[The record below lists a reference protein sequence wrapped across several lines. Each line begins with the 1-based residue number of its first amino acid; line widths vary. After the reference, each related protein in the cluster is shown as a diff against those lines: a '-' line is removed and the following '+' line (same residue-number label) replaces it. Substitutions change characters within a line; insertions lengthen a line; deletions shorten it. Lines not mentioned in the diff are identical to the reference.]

1 MSGKFH
7 NLLCFFGFRMWQT
20 YLNDNDSECTPQVKS
35 IDSLIY
41 VRRRINKAMLVEFG
55 RFDLPSRDESV
66 DMRGGYESGG
76 GRLISNCDRAIPN
89 YLLIL
94 TITSCTHSLILITTV
109 IPNVSSSHT
118 PPHLL
123 TISSCTHSRDHH
135 KHIYVGN
142 SSCFKIHRTILNA
155 NNFKAHH
162 KHSPLYRYSQYIS
175 LCFQWWIQN

>member
-1 MSGKFH
+1 
-7 NLLCFFGFRMWQT
+7 
-20 YLNDNDSECTPQVKS
+20 
-35 IDSLIY
+35 
-41 VRRRINKAMLVEFG
+41 MLVEFS

-162 KHSPLYRYSQYIS
+162 KHFPLYRYSQYIS
-175 LCFQWWIQN
+175 LCFQ

>member
-20 YLNDNDSECTPQVKS
+20 YLNDNDSECTPQVTPTKLCDNMAS

-41 VRRRINKAMLVEFG
+41 VRRRINKAMLVEFS

-89 YLLIL
+89 HPLIL
-94 TITSCTHSLILITTV
+94 
-109 IPNVSSSHT
+109 
-118 PPHLL
+118 LL
-123 TISSCTHSRDHH
+123 TISSSKLWSQDPIFSYSCSPAHNLKLHAFSHSHQKRRC
-135 KHIYVGN
+135 GE
-142 SSCFKIHRTILNA
+142 F
-155 NNFKAHH
+155 FW
-162 KHSPLYRYSQYIS
+162 
-175 LCFQWWIQN
+175 FQDTSNHLECE